1 MSASQPLVVVG
12 VDGSPGSVGAV
23 DWAAAEAHRRGASLQ
38 LLYAEVPAPPVVGME
53 PGPVTPVTS
62 DTTPSFLDEAR
73 HRVLLAWPELDV
85 RTVPLVGGP
94 ASSLISA
101 SADADIVVVGAH
113 GRSMIARLLL
123 GSVGHHVA
131 TRAKCT
137 AVVVRG
143 ESHGATA
150 PVAVGIDDS
159 ATARHALEVA
169 FEEASLRG
177 VPLVVF
183 HAWQDLPVTGYG
195 VWAPPPGITDELRAA
210 AEDLVAKALQ
220 GWPEKYPDVEVHTRV
235 EHNHPV
241 TAVVEESAHAQ
252 LVVLG
257 AHGRAHFAGMDFGSV
272 PSAAV
277 READCPVM
285 VVRAPREA
293 ASA

>member
-1 MSASQPLVVVG
+1 MSSSQGLIVVG

-23 DWAAAEAHRRGASLQ
+23 DWAAAEAHRRGASLE
-38 LLYAEVPAPPVVGME
+38 LLYAEVPTPPVVGME
-53 PGPVTPVTS
+53 PGPVAPVTPE
-62 DTTPSFLDEAR
+62 TAPSFLTEAR
-73 HRVLLAWPELDV
+73 DRVLLAWPGLDV
-85 RTVPLVGGP
+85 RTVPMVGGP

-101 SADADIVVVGAH
+101 SADADLIVVGAH

-143 ESHGATA
+143 EGLGATA

-159 ATARHALEVA
+159 PTARYALEVA
-169 FEEASLRG
+169 FHEASLRG

-195 VWAPPPGITDELRAA
+195 VWAPPPGITDELRTA
-210 AEDLVAKALQ
+210 AEKLVAEALQ

-241 TAVVEESAHAQ
+241 TAVVEESTHAQ

-257 AHGRAHFAGMDFGSV
+257 AHGRGHFAGMDFGSV

-277 READCPVM
+277 REAACPVM
-285 VVRAPREA
+285 VVRPPKEETPA
-293 ASA
+293 